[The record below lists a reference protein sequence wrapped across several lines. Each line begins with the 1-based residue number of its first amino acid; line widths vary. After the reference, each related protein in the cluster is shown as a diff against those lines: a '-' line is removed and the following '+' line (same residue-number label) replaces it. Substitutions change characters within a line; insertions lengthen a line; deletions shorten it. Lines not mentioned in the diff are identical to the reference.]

1 MTTKQQQ
8 LLLEYLGYDTG
19 GIDGIPGPK
28 TERATAAFQKAY
40 GLEPDGICGVQTQ
53 KALKGAVAG
62 IMPPVC
68 VNVDTDPDEPAW
80 WSKYKNFTRSEF
92 ACRCGGQYCHG
103 FPAEPKEKLVALLQK
118 IRDHYVKPVIRVS
131 GLRCER
137 WNRIQG
143 GVENSRHTMGQ
154 AMDFWIDGESPEQIV
169 AWINANCP
177 ECAYTYAI
185 RNSDGTLAGTVH
197 VDVII

>member
-1 MTTKQQQ
+1 MTVKQQQ

-19 GIDGIPGPK
+19 DIDGISGPN
-28 TERATAAFQKAY
+28 TERATTAFQKDY
-40 GLEPDGICGVQTQ
+40 GLEPDGICGAQTQ

-62 IMPPVC
+62 IAQPAS
-68 VNVDTDPDEPAW
+68 VNIDTDPDEPAW

-92 ACRCGGQYCHG
+92 ACRCGGQYCDG

-118 IRDHYVKPVIRVS
+118 IRDHYGKPVNRTS
-131 GLRCER
+131 PLRCER
-137 WNRIQG
+137 WNKIQG
-143 GVENSRHTMGQ
+143 GVANSRHKYGQ
-154 AMDFWIDGESPEQIV
+154 AMDFWIPGESPEQIV
-169 AWINANCP
+169 AWIKANCP

-197 VDVII
+197 VDVVV